1 MGWHL
6 VKILP
11 FLPKVHSPQPIE
23 LSPLSCVFFI
33 DVLAALA
40 VFYDFTPAAWWMVSV
55 SSVSSPAQ
63 CPCSSSRIRTS
74 LAMQLCPSNVPGAIF
89 ILAHPFA
96 MYLYRFIPLPW
107 PGLGLGV
114 GLGIL
119 RRRIISV
126 MTNDINGTHLPV
138 PRVPLRPVVLMSC
151 RKSLCTPLQ
160 CSKFPWTN
168 SSPLTFVIIN

>member
-23 LSPLSCVFFI
+23 LGPLSCVFLLMCWLPWLF
-33 DVLAALA
+33 
-40 VFYDFTPAAWWMVSV
+40 FTTSPRPLGEW
-55 SSVSSPAQ
+55 SVSSPAQ

-138 PRVPLRPVVLMSC
+138 PLRPVVLMSC